1 MKAEHRKL
9 SLQLAFLGM
18 IYANYHLAKLIAAL
32 EDLETLL
39 GGLEPVKR
47 VGDDR
52 DDLMLCKKFCRV
64 DQVLM

>member
-1 MKAEHRKL
+1 
-9 SLQLAFLGM
+9 M
-18 IYANYHLAKLIAAL
+18 IYANHHLAKLIAAL
-32 EDLETLL
+32 KDLETLL

-52 DDLMLCKKFCRV
+52 DDLMLRKKFCRV